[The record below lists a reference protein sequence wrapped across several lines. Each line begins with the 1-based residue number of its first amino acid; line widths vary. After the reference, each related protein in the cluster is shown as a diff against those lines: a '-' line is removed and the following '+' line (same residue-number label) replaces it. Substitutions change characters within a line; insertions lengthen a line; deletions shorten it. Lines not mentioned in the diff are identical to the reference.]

1 MDGDTV
7 MGGTAPAST
16 TAADTSEADK
26 AEADRLAAVANII
39 ATAQAAASK
48 VMTDQQAADLAL
60 KEQAHADQEAAD
72 KATADAASS
81 QVPEAARQAELVRLR
96 KQLADLEAMQP
107 TLRAPLSPPTHEQLV
122 EAHREAELKAAA
134 NEADPFA
141 RLWATHMKLALA
153 QSQAQL
159 DADKA
164 AGRVPVTA
172 PGAGPSS
179 GAGPSYSIVASQV
192 SRKLPMPAQWT
203 GSNGDNKLPR
213 GRIWLDLV
221 VSYCALVGWSFTD
234 VFSFF
239 LAGTAAEWFVN
250 FKQSLAHSRQVL
262 TLAVISQEFLDF
274 YDPSHRDEAKEAR
287 EKLLRKECTMI
298 QHPTVKVYEQQFK
311 ILIRQAV
318 DMPATDQ
325 IAWFLHGLSPT
336 IKHLCIVDHAGKDWR
351 NLPALIDFAL
361 GAELRHQAQT
371 DSSKFVG

>member
-16 TAADTSEADK
+16 TAADTSEAAKAAADK

-39 ATAQAAASK
+39 VTAQAAASK

-81 QVPEAARQAELVRLR
+81 QVPEAARQAEL
-96 KQLADLEAMQP
+96 
-107 TLRAPLSPPTHEQLV
+107 
-122 EAHREAELKAAA
+122 
-134 NEADPFA
+134 
-141 RLWATHMKLALA
+141 
-153 QSQAQL
+153 SQAQL

-164 AGRVPVTA
+164 AGRVRVTA

-192 SRKLPMPAQWT
+192 SHKLPMPAQWT
-203 GSNGDNKLPR
+203 GSNVDNKLPR

-250 FKQSLAHSRQVL
+250 FKQSLSHSRQVL

-311 ILIRQAV
+311 ILVRKAV

-336 IKHLCIVDHAGKDWR
+336 LKHLCIVDHTGKDWR